1 MILTGLHG
9 CAQREAMVT
18 MCVLEH
24 RPDLIKIF
32 LDLIAVLGSVIAALS
47 AEIAELRA
55 RGDGEAAGA

>member
-1 MILTGLHG
+1 
-9 CAQREAMVT
+9 MVT